1 MLKSKHTVEEINGI
15 RCTVVEKGIT
25 SERVEFLKDLL
36 EFNKLEV
43 LVAEEAKTDET
54 APTLFTLGVA
64 DIVFNPTIAVYE
76 MSLKTPDGKKVS
88 PAYWEQYTTEIDDE
102 YWNFVKG

>member
-15 RCTVVEKGIT
+15 RCTVIEKGMGA
-25 SERVEFLKDLL
+25 ERVKFLKELL

-43 LVAEEAKTDET
+43 VVAEEAKTEET
-54 APTLFTLGVA
+54 APALFTLGVT

-76 MSLKTPDGKKVS
+76 MSLKTLDGKKVS
-88 PAYWEQYTTEIDDE
+88 PAYWEQYTTVIDDE
-102 YWNFVKG
+102 YWNFVK

>member
-15 RCTVVEKGIT
+15 RCTVVEKGIP
-25 SERVEFLKDLL
+25 SERVAFLKDLL
-36 EFNKLEV
+36 EYNKLEV
-43 LVAEEAKTDET
+43 IVAEEAKTDET
-54 APTLFTLGVA
+54 APTLFTLGVT

-76 MSLKTPDGKKVS
+76 MGLKTREGKSVS

-102 YWNFVKG
+102 YWNFVKE

>member
-15 RCTVVEKGIT
+15 RCTVVEKGIP
-25 SERVEFLKDLL
+25 SERVAFLKDLL

-43 LVAEEAKTDET
+43 VVAEEAKTDEA
-54 APTLFTLGVA
+54 APTLYTLGVT

-76 MSLKTPDGKKVS
+76 MGLETRDGKSVS
-88 PAYWEQYTTEIDDE
+88 PAYWEQYTNEIDDE